1 MKFEVINNQNQVIMH
16 TEFSSCIPNK
26 EILDLIVKA
35 GYKIRLNGKV
45 LSNRTLNKQLE
56 EIKNG

>member
-16 TEFSSCIPNK
+16 TEFSSCIPSK
-26 EILDLIVKA
+26 EILDAVVKA